1 MGRRFSSASVVISTL
16 YDVLVVV
23 VSSAAAAWWVEE
35 RDERVD
41 RRGSS
46 VAMGTTT
53 SVVSLRDPFL
63 RRPLASA
70 TIGRDSAAAA
80 DDDDDDDE
88 DDDALTSTSV
98 DSDHPISIHRSKEKR
113 KQLS

>member
-1 MGRRFSSASVVISTL
+1 M
-16 YDVLVVV
+16 LVVV

-80 DDDDDDDE
+80 DDDDDDDDDE